1 MQKPRVNSKTDWA
14 RVKREADADAPIPF
28 NPEDE
33 FYNPNNDAEVEA
45 FTATAIVRRPRQ
57 RGPQKAPTK
66 EMISIRLSREV
77 LDHFRAT
84 GEGWQ
89 SRIDETLKKAI
100 RRRK

>member
-1 MQKPRVNSKTDWA
+1 MQKPRVNSQTDWE
-14 RVKREADADAPIPF
+14 RVRREADADVPIPF

-33 FYNPNNDAEVEA
+33 LYDPNNDAEVDA
-45 FTATAIVRRPRQ
+45 FAATATVRRPGQ
-57 RGPQKAPTK
+57 RGLQKTPTK

-89 SRIDETLKKAI
+89 RRIDEALKKAI
-100 RRRK
+100 RRK